1 MRVSADISR
10 ADGVTAVPTRRPLNR
25 GDRWVGMAFVAP
37 QVLGVIVLGL
47 IPFVFVIWYS
57 LNEWR
62 PLTGETEFIGLDN
75 YTQLFQ
81 DSTFY
86 ASLTA
91 SLLFGAAILVF
102 NMVIALS
109 LAVLLNQRLRGIST
123 FRTIFF
129 SPVVVSVVAWS
140 VTWGF
145 LLAPDGG
152 INGFLAMIGIDG
164 PNWLGDDSTALISLV
179 AVQVFKGVGMNVVLF
194 LAALQGVPEEMQEAA
209 QLDGAS
215 RWRSFRS
222 ITLPMIA
229 PTILLTSILTT
240 IGSLEVFAP
249 VQLLTG
255 GGPGDSTNVLPFL
268 LFRTAFVSQQF
279 GYASAIG
286 VVLFVIILGLTMLQ
300 WTSRRRWV
308 QDEV

>member
-1 MRVSADISR
+1 MSADIS
-10 ADGVTAVPTRRPLNR
+10 ATDGVSATPTRRSSHNR
-25 GDRWVGMAFVAP
+25 GDRWVGIAFVAP
-37 QVLGVIVLGL
+37 QVLGVIAFGL

-62 PLTGETEFIGLDN
+62 PLTGEMEFIGLGN
-75 YTQLFQ
+75 YSQLFT
-81 DSTFY
+81 DPTFY

-91 SLLFGAAILVF
+91 SLLFGAGILILNLAIA
-102 NMVIALS
+102 IS

-145 LLAPDGG
+145 LLAPEGG
-152 INGFLAMIGIDG
+152 INGFLELIGVDG
-164 PNWLGDDSTALISLV
+164 PSWLGDSSTALISIV
-179 AVQVFKGVGMNVVLF
+179 FVQVFKGVGMNMVLF
-194 LAALQGVPEEMQEAA
+194 LAALQGVPEEMREAA

-215 RWRSFRS
+215 RWRSFWS
-222 ITLPMIA
+222 ITVPMIA

-286 VVLFVIILGLTMLQ
+286 VVLFVIILGLTLLQ

-308 QDEV
+308 HDEV

>member
-1 MRVSADISR
+1 VPADITTTDAVSAAPI
-10 ADGVTAVPTRRPLNR
+10 RRSLSK

-37 QVLGVIVLGL
+37 QLLGVIILGL
-47 IPFVFVIWYS
+47 VPFLFVIWYS

-62 PLTGETEFIGLDN
+62 PLTGEMEFIGLAN
-75 YTQLFQ
+75 YEQLSS
-81 DSTFY
+81 DPTFY
-86 ASLTA
+86 ASVAA
-91 SLLFGAAILVF
+91 SLLFGVAILVF
-102 NMVIALS
+102 NLGIALS
-109 LAVLLNQRLRGIST
+109 LAVLLNQRLRGITT

-145 LLAPDGG
+145 LLAPNGG
-152 INGFLAMIGIDG
+152 INGFLKLVGIDG
-164 PNWLGDDSTALISLV
+164 PNWLGDPSTALISVV
-179 AVQVFKGVGMNVVLF
+179 AVQVFKGVGMNMVLF
-194 LAALQGVPEEMQEAA
+194 LAALQSVPEEMLEAA

-222 ITLPMIA
+222 ITVPMIA

-286 VVLFVIILGLTMLQ
+286 VVLFAIILGLTLLQ
-300 WTSRRRWV
+300 WFTRRRWV
-308 QDEV
+308 HDEV

>member
-1 MRVSADISR
+1 MSAGVLPT
-10 ADGVTAVPTRRPLNR
+10 DGVNAAPARRSLNK
-25 GDRWVGMAFVAP
+25 GDRWVGVAFVAP
-37 QVLGVIVLGL
+37 QALGVIALGFV
-47 IPFVFVIWYS
+47 PFAFVIWYS

-62 PLTGETEFIGLDN
+62 PLTGEMAFIGLGN
-75 YTQLFQ
+75 YSQLFS
-81 DSTFY
+81 DPTFY
-86 ASLTA
+86 ASLSA
-91 SLLFGAAILVF
+91 SLLFGAGILIM
-102 NMVIALS
+102 NITIALS

-145 LLAPDGG
+145 LLSPDGG
-152 INGFLAMIGIDG
+152 INGVLKLLNIDG
-164 PNWLGDDSTALISLV
+164 PNWLGDSSTALISIV
-179 AVQVFKGVGMNVVLF
+179 AVQVFKGVGLNMVLF
-194 LAALQGVPEEMQEAA
+194 LAALQSVPEELREAA

-215 RWRSFRS
+215 PWRSFRS
-222 ITLPMIA
+222 ITIPMIA
-229 PTILLTSILTT
+229 PTILLVSILTT

-255 GGPGDSTNVLPFL
+255 GGPGNATNVLPFL

-286 VVLFVIILGLTMLQ
+286 VVLFAIILGLTALQ
-300 WTSRRRWV
+300 WFSRRRWV
-308 QDEV
+308 HDEV